1 MTQTLFTTETPSG
14 VNNTDGTP
22 GIAFAV
28 SFMVAVAGTITGVRF
43 FSTTT
48 VSGTYTAAVWQVTG
62 EDVPGPGTGT
72 LLGSDV
78 LAGTPAAGA
87 WVTIPLGPP
96 VAVTPGT
103 LYRAGVHS
111 SAGRYVNSPSVFG
124 SAIVS
129 GDLTAPAN
137 GTDPVL
143 LGSLGQGTFTIN
155 ASALAFPGTSGN
167 TTNYF
172 ADIVFAPAGAGI
184 DLTASLTLPALQSST
199 VLAASAEVLAPLAL
213 PALQAAAALAAE
225 ASLATALSLPALQGA
240 AALAARSAAAAV
252 LTLPALRISAVLSI
266 PTGPVEDTS
275 SPSAPISTISKPVVI
290 TTISRGYVS
299 TTGTRG
305 GS

>member
-1 MTQTLFTTETPSG
+1 MTQSLFTTETPSG

-78 LAGTPAAGA
+78 LVGTPAAGA
-87 WVTIPLGPP
+87 WVTIPLGTP

-124 SAIVS
+124 SPIVS

-155 ASALAFPGTSGN
+155 AALAFPGTSGN

-172 ADIVFAPAGAGI
+172 ADIVFAPDGGGI
-184 DLTASLTLPALQSST
+184 DLTASLILPALQSST
-199 VLAASAEVLAPLAL
+199 VLAATAEVLAPLTL
-213 PALQAAAALAAE
+213 PALQFAAALAAE
-225 ASLATALSLPALQGA
+225 ASLATALSLLALQGA
-240 AALAARSAAAAV
+240 AALAARSAVAAA